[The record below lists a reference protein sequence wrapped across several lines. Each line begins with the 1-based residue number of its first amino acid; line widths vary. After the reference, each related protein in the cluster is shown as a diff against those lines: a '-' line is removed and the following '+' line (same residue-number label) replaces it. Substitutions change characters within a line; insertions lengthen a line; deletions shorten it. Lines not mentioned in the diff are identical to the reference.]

1 MRSIRMWVRPRPKA
15 DLNAALAES
24 GPEWKAPGERTTHI
38 YWFDPAE
45 LRQKRRFYRLGRRV
59 QDIVLS
65 LAALVLLSPFLGAV
79 ALAIWLDS
87 PGASPLFVQQRVGR
101 DGRLFRLWK
110 FRSMVPD
117 AEARLES
124 LLDQNEMD
132 GPVFKMKHD
141 PRITR
146 VGRWIRST
154 SIDELPQLI
163 NVLRGEMSLVG
174 PRPSPMGNEATYT
187 GGVRKKFAVRPG
199 ITGYNQALLR
209 NSASLEERY
218 RNDLYYVEHVSFRL
232 DAKILLLTAKG
243 VLFRQNVYRRPEAE
257 TGFDDL
263 GRRF

>member
-1 MRSIRMWVRPRPKA
+1 MRSIRMWVRSRPKA
-15 DLNAALAES
+15 DLNVALAES
-24 GPEWKAPGERTTHI
+24 GPEWTAPGERTTHI

-45 LRQKRRFYRLGRRV
+45 LRQKRRFYRVCRRV

-163 NVLRGEMSLVG
+163 NILKGEMSFVG
-174 PRPSPMGNEATYT
+174 PRPALPREVEQYTRYERQRLYVTPGLTCYWQVQPGRNELS
-187 GGVRKKFAVRPG
+187 FARWMELDLKYIQEQSFWTDWKLILKTAAAVFR
-199 ITGYNQALLR
+199 
-209 NSASLEERY
+209 RY
-218 RNDLYYVEHVSFRL
+218 G
-232 DAKILLLTAKG
+232 A
-243 VLFRQNVYRRPEAE
+243 
-257 TGFDDL
+257 
-263 GRRF
+263 